1 MKMNNEALSKFVEQ
15 VLADG
20 DKKFGPDADPIW
32 LEGYA
37 REAVLNLWL
46 EMPEITWFTAYKAYL
61 LLRKAIA
68 TRVAD
73 DQRDG
78 QIDDLSQLGDCA
90 CAGEAKTLPDTS
102 DDEEREW
109 FLDIA

>member
-1 MKMNNEALSKFVEQ
+1 MNKEALSKFVEQ
-15 VLADG
+15 VLADA
-20 DKKFGPDADPIW
+20 DKKFGPEADPMW

-46 EMPEITWFTAYKAYL
+46 EMPEITWFTAYKAHL

-68 TRVAD
+68 ARVANG
-73 DQRDG
+73 QRDERAG
-78 QIDDLSQLGDCA
+78 DLSQLGNCA
-90 CAGEAKTLPDTS
+90 CAGEVNTGTATS
-102 DDEEREW
+102 DDEESEW

>member
-1 MKMNNEALSKFVEQ
+1 MNNEALAKFVEQ

-20 DKKFGPDADPIW
+20 DQKFGPEADPLW

-61 LLRKAIA
+61 LMRKAIA
-68 TRVAD
+68 QRNAD
-73 DQRDG
+73 GG
-78 QIDDLSQLGDCA
+78 QDRSTEDLSRLGDCA
-90 CAGEAKTLPDTS
+90 CAGEAKTAS
-102 DDEEREW
+102 DASDGEEREW

>member
-1 MKMNNEALSKFVEQ
+1 MKEQTLSIFVEQ

-20 DKKFGPDADPIW
+20 EQKFGPEADPIW

-37 REAVLNLWL
+37 REAVLQLWL
-46 EMPEITWFTAYKAYL
+46 EEPEITWFTAYKAFL

-73 DQRDG
+73 GQRNG

-90 CAGEAKTLPDTS
+90 CAGEAKTLPDSS

-109 FLDIA
+109 FLEIA

>member
-1 MKMNNEALSKFVEQ
+1 MNNEALSKFVEQ
-15 VLADG
+15 VLADA
-20 DKKFGPDADPIW
+20 DQKFGPKADPMW

-46 EMPEITWFTAYKAYL
+46 EMPEITWFTAYKAFL
-61 LLRKAIA
+61 LLRNAIA
-68 TRVAD
+68 KRVED

-78 QIDDLSQLGDCA
+78 RVGDLSQLGDCA
-90 CAGEAKTLPDTS
+90 CAGELNSGPATS

-109 FLDIA
+109 FSKIA

>member
-1 MKMNNEALSKFVEQ
+1 MNNEALSTFVEQ
-15 VLADG
+15 VLADA
-20 DKKFGPDADPIW
+20 DQKLGPEAEPMW

-46 EMPEITWFTAYKAYL
+46 EKPEITWFTAYKAWL
-61 LLRKAIA
+61 LLRRRIA
-68 TRVAD
+68 DRSESD
-73 DQRDG
+73 REDG
-78 QIDDLSQLGDCA
+78 KILDLSQLGDCA
-90 CAGEAKTLPDTS
+90 CAGEVRIGPNYS

>member
-1 MKMNNEALSKFVEQ
+1 MNKEALSKFVEQ
-15 VLADG
+15 VLADA
-20 DKKFGPDADPIW
+20 DQKFGPEADPMW

-68 TRVAD
+68 TRFAD
-73 DQRDG
+73 DQRDEQVG
-78 QIDDLSQLGDCA
+78 DLSRLGYCA
-90 CAGEAKTLPDTS
+90 CAGEVNNRPVTS

-109 FLDIA
+109 ILDIA

>member
-20 DKKFGPDADPIW
+20 DQKFGPDADPIW

-46 EMPEITWFTAYKAYL
+46 EMPEITWFTAYKAWL

-68 TRVAD
+68 TRVAA
-73 DQRDG
+73 DQRDEQAG
-78 QIDDLSQLGDCA
+78 DLFRLGDCD
-90 CAGEAKTLPDTS
+90 CAGEVKTLPDTS

>member
-1 MKMNNEALSKFVEQ
+1 MNNEALAKFIEQ

-20 DKKFGPDADPIW
+20 DQKFGPGADPLW

-37 REAVLNLWL
+37 REAVLQLWL
-46 EMPEITWFTAYKAYL
+46 EMPEITWFTAYKAWL

-68 TRVAD
+68 ERVGSD
-73 DQRDG
+73 REDERIG
-78 QIDDLSQLGDCA
+78 DLSPLGDCA
-90 CAGEAKTLPDTS
+90 CAGDVSPRPDTS

>member
-1 MKMNNEALSKFVEQ
+1 MKEQTLSMFVEQ

-20 DKKFGPDADPIW
+20 EKKFGPEADPIW

-37 REAVLNLWL
+37 REAVLQLWL
-46 EMPEITWFTAYKAYL
+46 EKPEITWFAAYKAFL

-73 DQRDG
+73 DQQDG
-78 QIDDLSQLGDCA
+78 RAGVLSLLGHCPCA
-90 CAGEAKTLPDTS
+90 DEVKTRPDTGE
-102 DDEEREW
+102 DEELDW